1 MYGGKAERK
10 RPWRWRRSPLRR
22 RVDTVE
28 AWIVL
33 LVWAVIAAG
42 GTLAGLLTAHAAD
55 ASFALQRAERQS
67 VRAVLV
73 ADVPQSASPTQT
85 AYRALVKVRWT
96 APDGT
101 SRTGETLATSG
112 LRAGSSIMLWQDRGG
127 SLTGAPT
134 DPANASVESALY
146 GAGAAV
152 AVAGLIYGTGALVR
166 WRLDRRRLD
175 EWAREWERVG
185 PRWSRRTG

>member
-1 MYGGKAERK
+1 MCGGEAKRK
-10 RPWRWRRSPLRR
+10 RLWRWRRNPLRR
-22 RVDTVE
+22 RVDAVE

-33 LVWAVIAAG
+33 LVWALIAVG

-55 ASFALQRAERQS
+55 ASFARQRAERQP
-67 VRAVLV
+67 VRAVLL

-85 AYRALVKVRWT
+85 AYRALVKVGWT

-101 SRTGETLATSG
+101 SRTGETPATSG
-112 LRAGSSIMLWQDRGG
+112 LRAGSSITLWQDRDG
-127 SLTGAPT
+127 SLTGQPA
-134 DPANASVESALY
+134 DPADASVESALY

-152 AVAGLIYGTGALVR
+152 AVAGLAYGSGALVR

-185 PRWSRRTG
+185 PRWSQRTG